1 MAALRAATHLLVL
14 CPKQNLHCYR
24 INFVNSGSICGINV
38 NPARTICLGFF
49 AVITFGAFLL
59 MLPISSSSGTWSN
72 PITSLFTSTS
82 AVCVT
87 GLSVVDVGKFY
98 SFWGQ
103 LFLVILVQVGGLG
116 YMTATS
122 VLMILIGRRFSLR
135 DKVTLQ
141 QSLDTTGI
149 RGGLQLVK
157 SIIAVTMLFELTG
170 VLALIPIFNQK
181 MSFIDSVWQ
190 AIFHSINAFN
200 NAGFSLFTDNLMSYV
215 NTPVV
220 SIIIG
225 LLIIFGGIGYQVIL
239 EGYLWLRTKFSR
251 DREYISFSLTFCVAI
266 STTIALLLFGTIFFW
281 LTEFNNSETL
291 GKLPLF
297 DQIIGAW
304 FQSVTTRTA
313 GFNTIDN
320 GKMTVTG
327 IFITIALMFIGA
339 SPGGTGG
346 GIKTTTAR
354 ILASCTSAALQ
365 GRDEVTM
372 FKLQVPNGLI
382 LKAVG
387 VAVGSL
393 FTVICSTGL
402 LSLTDRNIS
411 FISIL
416 FEATSAFATVGL
428 STGITASLSW
438 AGQLVIIATMYIGR
452 VGILLLMAAIFTD
465 TRPSLIKYPKE
476 SMLVG

>member
-1 MAALRAATHLLVL
+1 
-14 CPKQNLHCYR
+14 
-24 INFVNSGSICGINV
+24 V

-49 AVITFGAFLL
+49 TVISLGAFLL
-59 MLPISSSSGTWSN
+59 MLPIASSNGTWTD
-72 PITSLFTSTS
+72 PITALFTATS

-103 LFLVILVQVGGLG
+103 LFLTLLVQVGGLG

-122 VLMILIGRRFSLR
+122 ILMLLIGRRFSLR
-135 DKVTLQ
+135 DKITLQ
-141 QSLDTTGI
+141 QSLDTRGI

-157 SIIAVTMLFELTG
+157 SIIAVTILFELTG
-170 VLALIPIFNQK
+170 VFAMLPIFSQQ
-181 MSFIDSVWQ
+181 MSFTESLWQSIFLSV
-190 AIFHSINAFN
+190 NAFN
-200 NAGFSLFTDNLMSYV
+200 NAGFSLFTDNLMGYV
-215 NTPVV
+215 KTPMI

-251 DREYISFSLTFCVAI
+251 SRDYISLSLTFCVAT
-266 STTIALLLFGTIFFW
+266 STTIALLLFGTIAIW
-281 LTEFNNSETL
+281 VTEFQNNDTL
-291 GKLPLF
+291 GNLSLF
-297 DQIIGAW
+297 DQIVAAW
-304 FQSVTTRTA
+304 FQSVSTRTA

-320 GKMTVTG
+320 GKMTITAM
-327 IFITIALMFIGA
+327 FISIALMFIGA
-339 SPGGTGG
+339 SPGSTGG

-354 ILASCTSAALQ
+354 ILASCTRAALQ
-365 GRDEVTM
+365 GRDQVNLY
-372 FKLQVPNGLI
+372 KLQVPNGLI

-402 LSLTDRNIS
+402 LSITDRNMS

-416 FEATSAFATVGL
+416 FEATSAFGTVGL
-428 STGITASLSW
+428 STGITGSLST
-438 AGQLVIIATMYIGR
+438 AGRLVIIATMYIGR

-465 TRPSLIKYPKE
+465 TKPSLIKYPQE

>member
-1 MAALRAATHLLVL
+1 
-14 CPKQNLHCYR
+14 
-24 INFVNSGSICGINV
+24 
-38 NPARTICLGFF
+38 
-49 AVITFGAFLL
+49 
-59 MLPISSSSGTWSN
+59 MLPISSSSGTWTD
-72 PITSLFTSTS
+72 PITALFTATS

-103 LFLVILVQVGGLG
+103 LFLTLLVQVGGLG

-122 VLMILIGRRFSLR
+122 ILMLLIGRRFSLR
-135 DKVTLQ
+135 DKITLQ
-141 QSLDTTGI
+141 QSLDTRGI

-157 SIIAVTMLFELTG
+157 SIIAVTILFELTG
-170 VLALIPIFNQK
+170 VFAMLPIFSQQ
-181 MSFIDSVWQ
+181 MSFTESLWQ
-190 AIFHSINAFN
+190 SIFMSINAFN
-200 NAGFSLFTDNLMSYV
+200 NAGFSLFTDNLMGYV
-215 NTPVV
+215 KTPML

-251 DREYISFSLTFCVAI
+251 SRDYISLSLTFCVAT
-266 STTIALLLFGTIFFW
+266 STTIALLLFGTIAIWF
-281 LTEFNNSETL
+281 TEFQNNDTL
-291 GKLPLF
+291 GNLSLF
-297 DQIIGAW
+297 DQIVAAW
-304 FQSVTTRTA
+304 FQSVSTRTA

-320 GKMTVTG
+320 GKMTITAM
-327 IFITIALMFIGA
+327 FISIALMFIGA
-339 SPGGTGG
+339 SPGSTGG

-354 ILASCTSAALQ
+354 ILASCTGAALQ
-365 GRDEVTM
+365 GRDQVNLY
-372 FKLQVPNGLI
+372 KLQVPNGLI

-402 LSLTDRNIS
+402 LSITDRNMS

-416 FEATSAFATVGL
+416 FEATSAFGTVGL
-428 STGITASLSW
+428 STGITGSLST
-438 AGQLVIIATMYIGR
+438 AGRLVIIATMYIGR

-465 TRPSLIKYPKE
+465 TKPSLIKYPQE

>member
-1 MAALRAATHLLVL
+1 MTIL
-14 CPKQNLHCYR
+14 CVVSISNDRYR
-24 INFVNSGSICGINV
+24 INFVTHGYICGINV
-38 NPARTICLGFF
+38 NPARTICLGFV
-49 AVITFGAFLL
+49 AVISIGTFLL
-59 MLPISSSSGTWSN
+59 MLPISSSNGTWSDL
-72 PITSLFTSTS
+72 ITALFTSTS

-103 LFLVILVQVGGLG
+103 LFLTLLVQVGGLG
-116 YMTATS
+116 YMTATTI
-122 VLMILIGRRFSLR
+122 LLLLIGRRFSLR

-141 QSLDTTGI
+141 SALDTNGI
-149 RGGLQLVK
+149 RSGLQLVK

-170 VLALIPIFNQK
+170 VFALMPIFSQK
-181 MSFIDSVWQ
+181 MSFTESVWQ
-190 AIFHSINAFN
+190 SIFHSVNAFN
-200 NAGFSLFTDNLMSYV
+200 NAGFSLFTDNLMGYV
-215 NTPVV
+215 NSPMV

-225 LLIIFGGIGYQVIL
+225 SLIVFGGVGYQVIL

-251 DREYISFSLTFCVAI
+251 DRDYISFSLTFCVAT
-266 STTIALLLFGTIFFW
+266 STTIALILFGTIFFW
-281 LTEFNNSETL
+281 FTEFSNSETL

-297 DQIIGAW
+297 DQIVGAW

-354 ILASCTSAALQ
+354 ILASCTGAALQ
-365 GRDEVTM
+365 GRDQINLY
-372 FKLQVPNGLI
+372 KLQVPNGLI

-402 LSLTDRNIS
+402 LSLTDRNIG
-411 FISIL
+411 FINIL
-416 FEATSAFATVGL
+416 FEATSAFGTVGL
-428 STGITASLSW
+428 STGITASLSP
-438 AGQLVIIATMYIGR
+438 AGRLVIIATMYIGR
-452 VGILLLMAAIFTD
+452 VGVLLLMAAIFTD
-465 TRPSLIKYPKE
+465 TRPSLIKYPQE

>member
-1 MAALRAATHLLVL
+1 M
-14 CPKQNLHCYR
+14 
-24 INFVNSGSICGINV
+24 
-38 NPARTICLGFF
+38 NPARTICLGFV
-49 AVITFGAFLL
+49 AVISIGTFLL
-59 MLPISSSSGTWSN
+59 MLPISSSNGTWSDL
-72 PITSLFTSTS
+72 ITALFTSTS

-103 LFLVILVQVGGLG
+103 LFLTLLVQIGGLG
-116 YMTATS
+116 YMTATTI
-122 VLMILIGRRFSLR
+122 LLLLIGRRFSLR

-141 QSLDTTGI
+141 SALDTNGI
-149 RGGLQLVK
+149 RSGLQLVK

-170 VLALIPIFNQK
+170 VFALMPIFSQK
-181 MSFIDSVWQ
+181 MSFTESVWQ
-190 AIFHSINAFN
+190 SIFHSVNAFN
-200 NAGFSLFTDNLMSYV
+200 NAGFSLFTDNLMGYV
-215 NTPVV
+215 NSPMV

-251 DREYISFSLTFCVAI
+251 DRDYISFSLTFCVVT

-281 LTEFNNSETL
+281 FTEFSNSETL

-297 DQIIGAW
+297 DQIVGAW

-354 ILASCTSAALQ
+354 ILASCTVAALQ
-365 GRDEVTM
+365 GRDQINLY
-372 FKLQVPNGLI
+372 KLQVPNGLI

-402 LSLTDRNIS
+402 LSLTDRNMG
-411 FISIL
+411 FINIL
-416 FEATSAFATVGL
+416 FEATSAFGTVGL
-428 STGITASLSW
+428 STGITAALSPT
-438 AGQLVIIATMYIGR
+438 GRLVIIATMYIGR
-452 VGILLLMAAIFTD
+452 VGVLLLMAAIFTD
-465 TRPSLIKYPKE
+465 TRPSLIKYPQE

>member
-1 MAALRAATHLLVL
+1 M
-14 CPKQNLHCYR
+14 
-24 INFVNSGSICGINV
+24 
-38 NPARTICLGFF
+38 NPARTICFGFL
-49 AVITFGAFLL
+49 AVISFGTLLL
-59 MLPISSSSGTWSN
+59 MLPLSSSNGTWTD
-72 PITSLFTSTS
+72 PITALFTSTS

-103 LFLVILVQVGGLG
+103 LFLTGLVQVGGLG

-122 VLMILIGRRFSLR
+122 ILLLLIGRKFSLR
-135 DKVTLQ
+135 DKITLQ
-141 QSLDTTGI
+141 QSLDIPGI

-170 VLALIPIFNQK
+170 VLLLIPIFNQK
-181 MSFIDSVWQ
+181 MSFQESVWQ
-190 AIFHSINAFN
+190 AIFHSVNAFN
-200 NAGFSLFTDNLMSYV
+200 NAGFSLFTDNLMGYV
-215 NTPVV
+215 KTPMV

-239 EGYLWLRTKFSR
+239 EGYLWIRTKFSR
-251 DREYISFSLTFCVAI
+251 SRDYISFSLTFCVVT
-266 STTIALLLFGTIFFW
+266 STTIALLLFGTLTFW
-281 LTEFNNSETL
+281 LTEFHNNDTL
-291 GKLPLF
+291 GNLSLF
-297 DQIIGAW
+297 EQIVAAW
-304 FQSVTTRTA
+304 FQSVSTRTA

-320 GKMTVTG
+320 GKMTVTAM
-327 IFITIALMFIGA
+327 FISITLMFIGA
-339 SPGGTGG
+339 SPGSTGG

-354 ILASCTSAALQ
+354 ILASCTGAALQ
-365 GRDEVTM
+365 GRDQVNLYR
-372 FKLQVPNGLI
+372 LQVPNGLI

-402 LSLTDRNIS
+402 LSLTDHNMS

-428 STGITASLSW
+428 STGITSALSP
-438 AGQLVIIATMYIGR
+438 AGRLVIIATMYIGR
-452 VGILLLMAAIFTD
+452 VGVLLLMAAIFTD
-465 TRPSLIKYPKE
+465 TKPSLINYPQE

>member
-1 MAALRAATHLLVL
+1 M
-14 CPKQNLHCYR
+14 
-24 INFVNSGSICGINV
+24 
-38 NPARTICLGFF
+38 NPARTICFGFL
-49 AVITFGAFLL
+49 AVISFGTLLL
-59 MLPISSSSGTWSN
+59 MLPLSSSNGTWTD
-72 PITSLFTSTS
+72 PITALFTSTS

-103 LFLVILVQVGGLG
+103 LFLTGLVQVGGLG

-122 VLMILIGRRFSLR
+122 ILLLLIGRKFSLR
-135 DKVTLQ
+135 DKITLQ
-141 QSLDTTGI
+141 QSLDIPGI

-170 VLALIPIFNQK
+170 VLLLIPIFNQK
-181 MSFIDSVWQ
+181 MSFQESVWQ
-190 AIFHSINAFN
+190 AIFHSVNAFN
-200 NAGFSLFTDNLMSYV
+200 NAGFSLFTDNLMGYV
-215 NTPVV
+215 KTPMV

-239 EGYLWLRTKFSR
+239 EGYLWIRTKFSR
-251 DREYISFSLTFCVAI
+251 SRDYISFSLTFCVVT
-266 STTIALLLFGTIFFW
+266 STTIALLLFGTLTFW
-281 LTEFNNSETL
+281 LTEFHNNDTL
-291 GKLPLF
+291 GNLSLF
-297 DQIIGAW
+297 EQIVAAW
-304 FQSVTTRTA
+304 FQSVSTRTA

-320 GKMTVTG
+320 GKMTVTAM
-327 IFITIALMFIGA
+327 FISITLMFIGA
-339 SPGGTGG
+339 SPGSTGG

-354 ILASCTSAALQ
+354 ILASCTGAALQ
-365 GRDEVTM
+365 GRDQVNLYR
-372 FKLQVPNGLI
+372 LQVPNGLI

-402 LSLTDRNIS
+402 LSLTDHNMS

-428 STGITASLSW
+428 STGIT
-438 AGQLVIIATMYIGR
+438 
-452 VGILLLMAAIFTD
+452 
-465 TRPSLIKYPKE
+465 
-476 SMLVG
+476 

>member
-1 MAALRAATHLLVL
+1 M
-14 CPKQNLHCYR
+14 
-24 INFVNSGSICGINV
+24 

-49 AVITFGAFLL
+49 AVISLGAFLL
-59 MLPISSSSGTWSN
+59 MLPISSSSGTWID
-72 PITSLFTSTS
+72 PITALFTSTS

-103 LFLVILVQVGGLG
+103 LFLMILVQVGGLG

-122 VLMILIGRRFSLR
+122 VLMLLIGRKFSLR

-157 SIIAVTMLFELTG
+157 SIIAVTLLFELTG
-170 VLALIPIFNQK
+170 VFALIPIFNQK
-181 MSFIDSVWQ
+181 MSFTDSVWQ
-190 AIFHSINAFN
+190 AIFHSVNAFN
-200 NAGFSLFTDNLMSYV
+200 NAGFSLFTDNLMGYV
-215 NTPVV
+215 TTPMV

-225 LLIIFGGIGYQVIL
+225 LLIIFGGLGYQVIL

-251 DREYISFSLTFCVAI
+251 NNEYISFSLTFCVVT
-266 STTIALLLFGTIFFW
+266 STTIALLLLGTILFW
-281 LTEFNNSETL
+281 ITEFHNNDTL
-291 GKLPLF
+291 GNLSLF
-297 DQIIGAW
+297 DQIVAAW

-320 GKMTVTG
+320 GKMNVTG
-327 IFITIALMFIGA
+327 LFITIALMFIGA
-339 SPGGTGG
+339 SPGSTGG

-354 ILASCTSAALQ
+354 ILASCTGAALQ
-365 GRDEVTM
+365 GRDQVNLY
-372 FKLQVPNGLI
+372 KLQVPNGLI

-402 LSLTDRNIS
+402 LSITDRNMS

-416 FEATSAFATVGL
+416 FESTSAFATVGL
-428 STGITASLSW
+428 STGITSSLSV
-438 AGQLVIIATMYIGR
+438 AGRLVIIATMYIGR

-465 TRPSLIKYPKE
+465 TKPSLLKYPQE

>member
-1 MAALRAATHLLVL
+1 
-14 CPKQNLHCYR
+14 
-24 INFVNSGSICGINV
+24 V
-38 NPARTICLGFF
+38 NPARTICFGFL
-49 AVITFGAFLL
+49 AVISFGTLLL
-59 MLPISSSSGTWSN
+59 MLPLSSSNGTWTD
-72 PITSLFTSTS
+72 PITALFTSTS

-103 LFLVILVQVGGLG
+103 LFLTGLVQVGGLG

-122 VLMILIGRRFSLR
+122 ILLLLIGRKFSLR
-135 DKVTLQ
+135 DKITLQ
-141 QSLDTTGI
+141 QSLDIPGI

-170 VLALIPIFNQK
+170 VLLLIPIFNQK
-181 MSFIDSVWQ
+181 MSFQESVWQ
-190 AIFHSINAFN
+190 AIFHSVNAFN
-200 NAGFSLFTDNLMSYV
+200 NAGFSLFTDNLMGYV
-215 NTPVV
+215 KTPMV

-239 EGYLWLRTKFSR
+239 EGYLWIRTKFSR
-251 DREYISFSLTFCVAI
+251 SRDYISFSLTFCVVT
-266 STTIALLLFGTIFFW
+266 STTIALLLFGTLTFW
-281 LTEFNNSETL
+281 LTEFHNNDTL
-291 GKLPLF
+291 GNLSLLE
-297 DQIIGAW
+297 QIVAAW
-304 FQSVTTRTA
+304 FQSVSTRTA

-320 GKMTVTG
+320 GKMTVTAM
-327 IFITIALMFIGA
+327 FISITLMFIGA
-339 SPGGTGG
+339 SPGSTGG

-354 ILASCTSAALQ
+354 ILASCTGAALQ
-365 GRDEVTM
+365 GRDQVNLYR
-372 FKLQVPNGLI
+372 LQVPNGLI

-402 LSLTDRNIS
+402 LSLTDHNMS

-428 STGITASLSW
+428 STGITSALSP
-438 AGQLVIIATMYIGR
+438 AGRLVIIATMYIGR
-452 VGILLLMAAIFTD
+452 VGVLLLMAAIFTD
-465 TRPSLIKYPKE
+465 TKPSLIKYPQE

>member
-1 MAALRAATHLLVL
+1 M
-14 CPKQNLHCYR
+14 
-24 INFVNSGSICGINV
+24 
-38 NPARTICLGFF
+38 NPARTICFGFL
-49 AVITFGAFLL
+49 AVISFGTLLL
-59 MLPISSSSGTWSN
+59 MLPLSSSNGTWTD
-72 PITSLFTSTS
+72 PITALFTSTS

-103 LFLVILVQVGGLG
+103 LFLTGLVQVGGLG

-122 VLMILIGRRFSLR
+122 ILLLLIGRKFSLR
-135 DKVTLQ
+135 DKITLQ
-141 QSLDTTGI
+141 QSLDIPGI

-170 VLALIPIFNQK
+170 VLLLIPIFNQK
-181 MSFIDSVWQ
+181 MGFQESVWQ
-190 AIFHSINAFN
+190 AIFHSVNAFN
-200 NAGFSLFTDNLMSYV
+200 NAGFSLFTDNLMGYV
-215 NTPVV
+215 KTPMV

-239 EGYLWLRTKFSR
+239 EGYLWIRTKFSR
-251 DREYISFSLTFCVAI
+251 SRDYISFSLTFCVVT
-266 STTIALLLFGTIFFW
+266 STTIALLLFGTLTFW
-281 LTEFNNSETL
+281 LTEFHNNDTL
-291 GKLPLF
+291 GNLSLF
-297 DQIIGAW
+297 EQIVAAW
-304 FQSVTTRTA
+304 FQSVSTRTA

-320 GKMTVTG
+320 GKMTVTAM
-327 IFITIALMFIGA
+327 FISITLMFIGA
-339 SPGGTGG
+339 SPGSTGG

-354 ILASCTSAALQ
+354 ILASCTGAALQ
-365 GRDEVTM
+365 GRDQVNLYR
-372 FKLQVPNGLI
+372 LQVPNGLI

-402 LSLTDRNIS
+402 LSLTDHNMS

-428 STGITASLSW
+428 STGITSALSP
-438 AGQLVIIATMYIGR
+438 AGRLVIIATMYIGR
-452 VGILLLMAAIFTD
+452 VGVLLLMAAIFTD
-465 TRPSLIKYPKE
+465 TKPSLIKYPQE

>member
-1 MAALRAATHLLVL
+1 M
-14 CPKQNLHCYR
+14 
-24 INFVNSGSICGINV
+24 
-38 NPARTICLGFF
+38 NPARTICLGFV
-49 AVITFGAFLL
+49 AVISIGTFLL
-59 MLPISSSSGTWSN
+59 MLPISSSNGTWSDL
-72 PITSLFTSTS
+72 ITALFTSTS

-103 LFLVILVQVGGLG
+103 LFLTLLVQVGGLG
-116 YMTATS
+116 YMTATTI
-122 VLMILIGRRFSLR
+122 LLLLIGRRFSLR

-141 QSLDTTGI
+141 SALDTNGI
-149 RGGLQLVK
+149 RSGLQLVK

-170 VLALIPIFNQK
+170 VFALMPIFSQK
-181 MSFIDSVWQ
+181 MSFTESVWQ
-190 AIFHSINAFN
+190 SIFHSVNAFN
-200 NAGFSLFTDNLMSYV
+200 NAGFSLFTDNLMGYV
-215 NTPVV
+215 NSPMV

-251 DREYISFSLTFCVAI
+251 DRDYISFSLTFCVAT

-281 LTEFNNSETL
+281 FTEFSNSETL

-297 DQIIGAW
+297 DQIVGAW

-354 ILASCTSAALQ
+354 ILASCTGAALQ
-365 GRDEVTM
+365 GRDQINLY
-372 FKLQVPNGLI
+372 KLQVPNGLI

-402 LSLTDRNIS
+402 LSLTDRNIG
-411 FISIL
+411 FINIL
-416 FEATSAFATVGL
+416 FEATSAFGTVGL
-428 STGITASLSW
+428 STGITSALSP
-438 AGQLVIIATMYIGR
+438 AGRLVIIATMYIGR
-452 VGILLLMAAIFTD
+452 VGVLLLMAAIFTD
-465 TRPSLIKYPKE
+465 TRPSLIKYPQE

>member
-1 MAALRAATHLLVL
+1 M
-14 CPKQNLHCYR
+14 
-24 INFVNSGSICGINV
+24 

-49 AVITFGAFLL
+49 AVITLGALLL
-59 MLPISSSSGTWSN
+59 MLPISSSNGTWSD
-72 PITSLFTSTS
+72 PITALFTSTS

-103 LFLVILVQVGGLG
+103 LFLTMLVQVGGLG
-116 YMTATS
+116 YMTATT
-122 VLMILIGRRFSLR
+122 VLLLLIGRKFSLR
-135 DKVTLQ
+135 DKITLQ
-141 QSLDTTGI
+141 QSLDTPGI
-149 RGGLQLVK
+149 RGGLQLVQ
-157 SIIAVTMLFELTG
+157 SIIAVTLLFELTG
-170 VLALIPIFNQK
+170 VFALIPIFSQT
-181 MSFIDSVWQ
+181 MSFQESVWQ
-190 AIFHSINAFN
+190 AIFHSVNAFN
-200 NAGFSLFTDNLMSYV
+200 NAGFSLFSDNLMGYV
-215 NTPVV
+215 KNPMV

-251 DREYISFSLTFCVAI
+251 NREYISFSLTFCVAT
-266 STTIALLLFGTIFFW
+266 STTIALIIFGTVFFW
-281 LTEFNNSETL
+281 FTEFSNSETL
-291 GKLPLF
+291 GNLPIF
-297 DQIIGAW
+297 DQFIGAW

-339 SPGGTGG
+339 SPGSTGG

-354 ILASCTSAALQ
+354 ILASCTGAALQ
-365 GRDEVTM
+365 GRDQVNLY
-372 FKLQVPNGLI
+372 KLQVPNGLI
-382 LKAVG
+382 LKAIG

-402 LSLTDRNIS
+402 LSLTDRNLN

-416 FEATSAFATVGL
+416 FEATSAFGTVGL
-428 STGITASLSW
+428 STGITSSLS
-438 AGQLVIIATMYIGR
+438 GSGRLIIIATMYIGR
-452 VGILLLMAAIFTD
+452 VGVLLLMAAIFTD
-465 TRPSLIKYPKE
+465 TRTSLIKYPQE

>member
-1 MAALRAATHLLVL
+1 M
-14 CPKQNLHCYR
+14 
-24 INFVNSGSICGINV
+24 

-49 AVITFGAFLL
+49 TVITIGAFLL
-59 MLPISSSSGTWSN
+59 MLPISSSNGVWSD
-72 PITSLFTSTS
+72 PITALFTSTS

-103 LFLVILVQVGGLG
+103 LSLTLLVQIGGLG
-116 YMTATS
+116 YMTATTI
-122 VLMILIGRRFSLR
+122 LLLLIGRKFSLR
-135 DKVTLQ
+135 DKITLQ
-141 QSLDTTGI
+141 QSLDTPGI
-149 RGGLQLVK
+149 RGGLQLVQ
-157 SIIAVTMLFELTG
+157 SIIAVTLLFELTG
-170 VLALIPIFNQK
+170 VFALIPIFNQR
-181 MSFIDSVWQ
+181 MSFPESVWQ
-190 AIFHSINAFN
+190 AIFHSVNAFN
-200 NAGFSLFTDNLMSYV
+200 NAGFSLFSDNLMGYV
-215 NTPVV
+215 NNPMV

-251 DREYISFSLTFCVAI
+251 NRDYISFSLTFCVAT
-266 STTIALLLFGTIFFW
+266 STTIALILFGTIFFW
-281 LTEFNNSETL
+281 FTEFSNSETL
-291 GKLPLF
+291 ANLPIF
-297 DQIIGAW
+297 DQFIGAW

-320 GKMTVTG
+320 GKMTTTS

-339 SPGGTGG
+339 SPGSTGG

-354 ILASCTSAALQ
+354 ILASCTGAALQ
-365 GRDEVTM
+365 GRDQVNLY
-372 FKLQVPNGLI
+372 KLQVPNGLI
-382 LKAVG
+382 LKAIG

-402 LSLTDRNIS
+402 LSLTDRNLN

-416 FEATSAFATVGL
+416 FEATSAFGTVGL
-428 STGITASLSW
+428 STGITSSLSW
-438 AGQLVIIATMYIGR
+438 AGRLIIIATMYIGR
-452 VGILLLMAAIFTD
+452 VGVLLLMAAIFTD
-465 TRPSLIKYPKE
+465 TKTSLIKYPQE